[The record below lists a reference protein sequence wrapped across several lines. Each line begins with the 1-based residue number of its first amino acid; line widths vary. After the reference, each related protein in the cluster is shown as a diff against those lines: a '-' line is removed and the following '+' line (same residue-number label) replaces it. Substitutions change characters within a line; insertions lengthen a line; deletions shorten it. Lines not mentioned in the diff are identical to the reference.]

1 MLYKRQDGRYVA
13 ATYLFIRETF
23 ALVRVYRCSLVY
35 GGFAMVWC
43 ETCIPSMVRKTGTTR
58 RSKRVRR
65 NTFVTPCRTRLAP
78 YAGHTVEA
86 MSCHTFALRL
96 IFITLPPSIRLF
108 VARVLHWT
116 YLELFLCN
124 RCYVLISLLYAE
136 AMFVWNES
144 VACES
149 RLSA

>member
-1 MLYKRQDGRYVA
+1 MAASLWSDARPAYLAWCARRVRQDVA
-13 ATYLFIRETF
+13 SECDETR
-23 ALVRVYRCSLVY
+23 L
-35 GGFAMVWC
+35 
-43 ETCIPSMVRKTGTTR
+43 
-58 RSKRVRR
+58 
-65 NTFVTPCRTRLAP
+65 VTPCHARLVP

-136 AMFVWNES
+136 AMFV
-144 VACES
+144 
-149 RLSA
+149 